1 MLFLYY
7 TIIILFKF
15 QGKLSMKGL
24 HLTAIRLLKLASLSG
39 AMAFSLPSSAAVPT
53 QPAFT
58 APYILQNYL
67 GQERKAAGLVA
78 KTVQVGNVTW
88 SYNEGGSRTKP
99 SILLIHGLAGNRDN
113 WNRVAHFLTPYYH
126 VIIPDL
132 PTNGE
137 TKIPADFDISVPNV
151 TEQLR
156 QFAIAI
162 DIEDR
167 LNIAGHSL
175 GGSIATLY
183 ASQYPF
189 DTQSLFLLNSAGIY
203 KKANTAYTKDPNYLK
218 NLIVSKPGDWD
229 EVSHQLMQQ
238 PPEVPYKL
246 KRAQEK
252 LLIAQSPQTQKMI
265 DQIITLNRIYTPD
278 SFARLARNVEAPTLI
293 LWGKQD
299 KIINV
304 EAANELKSL
313 LKRAEV
319 PVILNNVGHI
329 PILEAEQQVAD
340 HYLPFL
346 AKSQKFKNPLTDKL
360 IPLN

>member
-1 MLFLYY
+1 M
-7 TIIILFKF
+7 
-15 QGKLSMKGL
+15 SMKGL
-24 HLTAIRLLKLASLSG
+24 HLSAQKILQLAGFCLACTTSVSGLS
-39 AMAFSLPSSAAVPT
+39 AQVQQPTSTFST
-53 QPAFT
+53 
-58 APYILQNYL
+58 PYILQDYL
-67 GQERKAAGLVA
+67 SQQRKAAGLVS
-78 KTVQVGNVTW
+78 KSIQVGNVKW
-88 SYNEGGSRTKP
+88 SYNEGGSRSSP

-113 WNRVAHFLTPYYH
+113 WNRVAHYLTPYYH

-137 TKIPADFDISVPNV
+137 TQVPSDFDISVPNV

-156 QFAIAI
+156 QFVVKI
-162 DIEDR
+162 DVEDK

-183 ASQYPF
+183 ASQFPF
-189 DTQSLFLLNSAGIY
+189 DTQSLFLVNSAGIY
-203 KKANTAYTKDPNYLK
+203 KKANTIYSKDPYFLK
-218 NLIVSKPGDWD
+218 NLIVSKPGDLD

-238 PPEVPYKL
+238 PPSIPFKL
-246 KRAQEK
+246 KQAQEK
-252 LLIAQSPQTQKMI
+252 VLIAQSYQTQKMI
-265 DQIITLNRIYTPD
+265 EQIITLNRIYTPD

-313 LKRAEV
+313 LKRAEA
-319 PVILNNVGHI
+319 PVILNNVGHM
-329 PILEAEQQVAD
+329 PIIEAEQEVAN
-340 HYLPFL
+340 HYLSFL
-346 AKSQKFKNPLTDKL
+346 AKSQKFVNPLTDKL

>member
-1 MLFLYY
+1 
-7 TIIILFKF
+7 
-15 QGKLSMKGL
+15 MKGL
-24 HLTAIRLLKLASLSG
+24 HLSAQKILQLAGFCLACTTSVSGLS
-39 AMAFSLPSSAAVPT
+39 AQVQQPTSTFST
-53 QPAFT
+53 
-58 APYILQNYL
+58 PYILQDYL
-67 GQERKAAGLVA
+67 SQQRKAAGLVS
-78 KTVQVGNVTW
+78 KSIQVGNVKW
-88 SYNEGGSRTKP
+88 SYNEGGSRSSP

-113 WNRVAHFLTPYYH
+113 WNRVAHYLTPYYH

-137 TKIPADFDISVPNV
+137 TQVPSDFDISVPNV

-156 QFAIAI
+156 QFVVKI
-162 DIEDR
+162 DVEDK

-183 ASQYPF
+183 ASQFPF
-189 DTQSLFLLNSAGIY
+189 DTQSLFLVNSAGIY
-203 KKANTAYTKDPNYLK
+203 KKANTIYSKDPYFLK
-218 NLIVSKPGDWD
+218 NLIVSKPGDLD

-238 PPEVPYKL
+238 PPSIPFKL
-246 KRAQEK
+246 KQAQEK
-252 LLIAQSPQTQKMI
+252 VLIAQSYQTQKMI
-265 DQIITLNRIYTPD
+265 EQIITLNRIYTPD

-313 LKRAEV
+313 LKRAEA
-319 PVILNNVGHI
+319 PVILNNVGHM
-329 PILEAEQQVAD
+329 PIIEAEQEVAN

-346 AKSQKFKNPLTDKL
+346 AKSQKFVNPLTDKL

>member
-1 MLFLYY
+1 M
-7 TIIILFKF
+7 
-15 QGKLSMKGL
+15 SMKGL
-24 HLTAIRLLKLASLSG
+24 HLSAQKILQLAGFCLACTTSVSGLS
-39 AMAFSLPSSAAVPT
+39 AQVQQPTSTFST
-53 QPAFT
+53 
-58 APYILQNYL
+58 PYILQDYL
-67 GQERKAAGLVA
+67 SQQRKAAGLVS
-78 KTVQVGNVTW
+78 KSIQVGNVKW
-88 SYNEGGSRTKP
+88 SYNEGGSRSSP

-113 WNRVAHFLTPYYH
+113 WNRVAHYLTPYYH

-137 TKIPADFDISVPNV
+137 TQVPSDFDISVPNV

-156 QFAIAI
+156 QFVVKI
-162 DIEDR
+162 DVEDK

-183 ASQYPF
+183 ASQFPF
-189 DTQSLFLLNSAGIY
+189 DTQSLFLVNSAGIY
-203 KKANTAYTKDPNYLK
+203 KKANTIYSKDPYFLK
-218 NLIVSKPGDWD
+218 NLIVSKPGDLD

-238 PPEVPYKL
+238 PPSIPFKL
-246 KRAQEK
+246 KQAQEK
-252 LLIAQSPQTQKMI
+252 VLIAQSYQTQKMI
-265 DQIITLNRIYTPD
+265 EQIITLNRIYTPD

-313 LKRAEV
+313 LKRAEA
-319 PVILNNVGHI
+319 PVILNNVGHM
-329 PILEAEQQVAD
+329 PIIEAEQEVAN

-346 AKSQKFKNPLTDKL
+346 AKSQKFVNPLTDKL

>member
-1 MLFLYY
+1 
-7 TIIILFKF
+7 
-15 QGKLSMKGL
+15 MKGL
-24 HLTAIRLLKLASLSG
+24 QLTAVKLLKFASLSC
-39 AMAFSLPSSAAVPT
+39 AIVCSAFSYAASPAPSALKPPV
-53 QPAFT
+53 
-58 APYILQNYL
+58 ILQDYL
-67 GQERKAAGLVA
+67 GQQRKAAGLTA

-99 SILLIHGLAGNRDN
+99 SILLIHGLAGSRDN
-113 WNRVAHFLTPYYH
+113 WNRVAHFLTPDYH

-132 PTNGE
+132 PTNGD

-162 DIEDR
+162 DIEDK

-203 KKANTAYTKDPNYLK
+203 KQANTAYTKDPYYLK
-218 NLIVSKPGDWD
+218 NLIVSKPGDLD

-238 PPEVPYKL
+238 PPQVPLKL

-252 LLIAQSPQTQKMI
+252 LLIAQSPQIQKMI
-265 DQIITLNRIYTPD
+265 EQIITLNRIYTPD
-278 SFARLARNVEAPTLI
+278 SFARLTRNVEAPTLI

-313 LKRAEV
+313 LKRAEA
-319 PVILNNVGHI
+319 PVILNNVGHM
-329 PILEAEQQVAD
+329 PILEAEQEVAD

-346 AKSQKFKNPLTDKL
+346 AKSQKFKNPLADKL

>member
-1 MLFLYY
+1 M
-7 TIIILFKF
+7 
-15 QGKLSMKGL
+15 SMKGL
-24 HLTAIRLLKLASLSG
+24 HLSAQKILQLAGFCLACTTSVSGLS
-39 AMAFSLPSSAAVPT
+39 AQVQQPTSTFST
-53 QPAFT
+53 
-58 APYILQNYL
+58 PYILQDYL
-67 GQERKAAGLVA
+67 SQQRKAAGLVS
-78 KTVQVGNVTW
+78 KSIQVGNVKW
-88 SYNEGGSRTKP
+88 SYNEGGSRSSP

-113 WNRVAHFLTPYYH
+113 WNRVAHYLTPYYH

-137 TKIPADFDISVPNV
+137 TQVPSDFDISVPNV

-156 QFAIAI
+156 QFVVKI
-162 DIEDR
+162 DVEDK

-183 ASQYPF
+183 ASQFPF
-189 DTQSLFLLNSAGIY
+189 DTQSLFLVNSAGIY
-203 KKANTAYTKDPNYLK
+203 KKANTIYSKDPYFLK
-218 NLIVSKPGDWD
+218 NLIVSKPGDLD

-238 PPEVPYKL
+238 PPSIPFKL
-246 KRAQEK
+246 KQAQEK
-252 LLIAQSPQTQKMI
+252 VLIAQSSQTQKMI
-265 DQIITLNRIYTPD
+265 EQIITLNRIYTPD

-313 LKRAEV
+313 LKRAEA
-319 PVILNNVGHI
+319 PVILNNVGHM
-329 PILEAEQQVAD
+329 PIIEAEQEVAN

-346 AKSQKFKNPLTDKL
+346 AKSQKFVNPLTDKL